1 MFNGV
6 ELIMEKKEI
15 VDKVV
20 NYGGRM
26 LLYGGATVS
35 LVLGACAARDC
46 FTGQF
51 LIPQI
56 YAGQSQPQI
65 LAKIMKNYSLPSLQT
80 AYEYAKYLA
89 GKAALGSAI
98 LASFLLATSKVCFSE
113 DWKLTKNFLKQVPY
127 KFSSK
132 VIDPIKER
140 VLKRNRDYVDVM
152 GYSGI

>member
-26 LLYGGATVS
+26 LLYGGTAAS
-35 LVLGACAARDC
+35 LMLGACAARDY

-65 LAKIMKNYSLPSLQT
+65 LAKIMKNYSLPSLQM
-80 AYEYAKYLA
+80 AYEHAKYLA
-89 GKAALGSAI
+89 AKAATGLISLGAI
-98 LASFLLATSKVCFSE
+98 GLVIGLGK
-113 DWKLTKNFLKQVPY
+113 DWNSIKNFVGQVPN

-132 VIDPIKER
+132 LISPIKER
-140 VLKRNRDYVDVM
+140 VLRRNTGYMDAM